1 MPAPPMSLQN
11 DTRKLLATGA
21 GLVVAGAV
29 SALLIFTS
37 FGGITRRQGPHT
49 NAGWL
54 ALMVAIACLPT
65 GTLSLLLGIAK
76 AIGQRRR

>member
-37 FGGITRRQGPHT
+37 FGGITR
-49 NAGWL
+49 AGWL